1 MFEIFY
7 LRGQQLSYARK
18 VMDGEPKTISA
29 LALVSIHSAIAYNDA
44 LHIRLTGKRPKG
56 DDHKTAAIS
65 TEKSCRVR
73 KLNTAGIVHLKTL
86 IEKKTAYSYGNSAVT
101 SEQAQ
106 AVSIKAERFEAWV
119 NQIIKELE

>member
-1 MFEIFY
+1 MFEVFY
-7 LRGQQLSYARK
+7 ERGQQLSYARK
-18 VMDGEPKTISA
+18 LIDGEREAISA
-29 LALVSIHSAIAYNDA
+29 LALVAIHSAIAYNDA
-44 LHIRLTGKRPKG
+44 LHLRLTGRRPKG

-65 TEKSCRVR
+65 TEKSCRSK
-73 KLNTAGIVHLKTL
+73 KLNTNGIAHLKTL
-86 IEKKTAYSYGNSAVT
+86 IEKKSAYSYGDSAVT